1 MRTSRLAALCCG
13 IPCAALVVPDRPA
26 ARVDARDHAAIEAA
40 LDAGEPFIAAEALSA
55 RDCEAW
61 TDALMM
67 QLGDTPVRRQRRG
80 GGCYVDHQVDH
91 QLLSM
96 L

>member
-26 ARVDARDHAAIEAA
+26 ARVDARDHAAIAAA

-55 RDCEAW
+55 RDCEA
-61 TDALMM
+61 
-67 QLGDTPVRRQRRG
+67 
-80 GGCYVDHQVDH
+80 
-91 QLLSM
+91 
-96 L
+96 